1 MIAFKLE
8 KEGGFEKME
17 ELQKH
22 PNVQI
27 YNEVEKIINKY
38 LEEDDSQPIS

>member
-38 LEEDDSQPIS
+38 LEEDDS